1 MAKSLIFLAAVG
13 ATFNRHLVDTARVVS
28 SRSSANIAFPSVRCV
43 RECRPAWNF
52 PHSPPSGLPPRPSL
66 FRSRRF
72 ALESKTG
79 QAAPGSGRRFK
90 QSSKG
95 KRARRKK
102 KRWGSPASFGRF
114 APWVRDTSRY
124 RRVVVDRSFD
134 DPGWRKIQLVPGRL
148 CEGGR
153 RRPEQ
158 TRGWIVNRPG
168 YRCIFNT
175 ETKRYNPRLIGKLHL
190 DRPPSP
196 IQIAGVRYRGYHP
209 FSPRPPRPSRREF
222 VFVGG
227 NARWF
232 ERSRCLRTE

>member
-1 MAKSLIFLAAVG
+1 MVCTRVQACLKFS
-13 ATFNRHLVDTARVVS
+13 TFS
-28 SRSSANIAFPSVRCV
+28 YQ
-43 RECRPAWNF
+43 
-52 PHSPPSGLPPRPSL
+52 RPSSPTIPI
-66 FRSRRF
+66 RSRRF

-102 KRWGSPASFGRF
+102 KSDHWGSPASRPFRSVS
-114 APWVRDTSRY
+114 PWYIEISPSRCWPKF
-124 RRVVVDRSFD
+124 RWS
-134 DPGWRKIQLVPGRL
+134 RL
-148 CEGGR
+148 EKDSTRARTIMWGGGR

-158 TRGWIVNRPG
+158 TRGWIANWPG

-190 DRPPSP
+190 GRPPSP

-209 FSPRPPRPSRREF
+209 FSPPQPRPPSREF
-222 VFVGG
+222 VFVGD
-227 NARWF
+227 NAWWF